1 MIAAEIIAEFLFL
14 IFIGLN
20 AMIYMARIMMRFG
33 SAAWKKVFRI
43 EIPEN
48 EKKSYEI
55 LQTVIWIAVGI
66 WGFWK
71 LKDVSMLGAFLGFF
85 TFRSGSNVS
94 KTLIYTIHDQ
104 KIVREY
110 SSEGRLL
117 SIIGTASTVSLLL
130 ETILITALTL
140 AYKTTSAT
148 IKPGMSAGNFV
159 LYLWATGFI
168 FGIISG
174 WLISRN
180 NRGIL
185 LRNTFQIIVFF
196 SARAGKKKVEKD
208 AEESKSLV
216 RKPLKKL
223 RI

>member
-1 MIAAEIIAEFLFL
+1 MLAEKIIAGFLFL
-14 IFIGLN
+14 IFIALN
-20 AMIYMARIMMRFG
+20 AMISIARIMMGLG
-33 SAAWKKVFRI
+33 SAAWKKVFKI

-71 LKDVSMLGAFLGFF
+71 LKDASILGAFLGFF
-85 TFRSGSNVS
+85 AFRSGSNVS

-110 SSEGRLL
+110 SSEDRLL

-130 ETILITALTL
+130 ETTFIVALAL
-140 AYKTTSAT
+140 AYKTISAT
-148 IKPGMSAGNFV
+148 IKSGMSAGNFV
-159 LYLWATGFI
+159 LYLWMIGFI
-168 FGIISG
+168 FGVLSS
-174 WLISRN
+174 WLIARN
-180 NRGIL
+180 NHGIL
-185 LRNTFQIIVFF
+185 LSNAFPIIVFF
-196 SARAGKKKVEKD
+196 SARTGKKKVKKGV
-208 AEESKSLV
+208 EESKSLV